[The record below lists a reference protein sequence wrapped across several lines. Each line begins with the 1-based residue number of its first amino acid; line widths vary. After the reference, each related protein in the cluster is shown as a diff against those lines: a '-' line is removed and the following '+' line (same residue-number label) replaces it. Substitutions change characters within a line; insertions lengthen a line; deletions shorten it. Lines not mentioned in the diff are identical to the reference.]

1 MQKKN
6 DYEINLLLQEYNNY
20 VIKINELKNTYID
33 NDTKLNDIIDKEHNN
48 ILYTFTID
56 HNIDIK
62 LLKEENIKLK
72 NIINELENKIKE
84 QDIKINKLEIENKE
98 QSIKIKE
105 QDTKIKE
112 QDIKINKL
120 VNNNYIKKLLY
131 AFQDLNSK
139 ESLEKI
145 FKISNSKLIR
155 HLRNNRNEFCHYI
168 YNDDNNNDVLYKEK
182 ILYEKLI
189 ELDNDQRLL
198 LDKKISKELVDEII
212 IFLSNKDYNLL
223 DYSII
228 EPIIDDVNEW
238 FED

>member
-6 DYEINLLLQEYNNY
+6 DYEINLLLQEYNY
-20 VIKINELKNTYID
+20 HVIKINELKNTYID

-72 NIINELENKIKE
+72 NIINELEN
-84 QDIKINKLEIENKE
+84 
-98 QSIKIKE
+98 
-105 QDTKIKE
+105 KIKE

-189 ELDNDQRLL
+189 DLDNDQRLL